1 MAVVGAATHETLTGL
16 SVGKTDMLERAVGLR
31 EADQSIPVE
40 RTIPRCQICYAGA
53 AILAKWRGTFS
64 RTRPI

>member
-1 MAVVGAATHETLTGL
+1 VPRGPPT
-16 SVGKTDMLERAVGLR
+16 RAGVAISENCRRKVGLR